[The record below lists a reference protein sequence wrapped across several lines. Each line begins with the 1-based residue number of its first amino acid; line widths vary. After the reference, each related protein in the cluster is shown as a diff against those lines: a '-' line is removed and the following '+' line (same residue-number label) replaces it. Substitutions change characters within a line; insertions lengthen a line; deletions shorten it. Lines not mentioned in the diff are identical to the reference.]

1 MDATSK
7 AGNDKIT
14 YQWYDLSSY
23 EAIEGAT
30 EATYTVEKSD
40 KEYENYYCSVNDTV
54 NNTQCYF
61 YLGLE
66 NTIKNTKKYIND
78 KEYDGWEVEVKEGKN
93 AD

>member
-1 MDATSK
+1 M
-7 AGNDKIT
+7 
-14 YQWYDLSSY
+14 
-23 EAIEGAT
+23 
-30 EATYTVEKSD
+30 
-40 KEYENYYCSVNDTV
+40 